1 MFKKAMVLTLAVALI
16 FMTGCYSIT
25 HTVGEGHKTGY
36 VESARQWY
44 ALWGLVPLNKVD
56 SKEMVKG
63 ATDYTIK
70 TEFTALDIIIS
81 FATSWVTIYPM
92 TVEVKK

>member
-1 MFKKAMVLTLAVALI
+1 MFKKIICLILVVAVI
-16 FMTGCYSIT
+16 FPGCYSIS

-44 ALWGLVPLNKVD
+44 ALWGLIPINNVD
-56 SKEMVKG
+56 TKAMAKG

-70 TEFTALDIIIS
+70 TEFGALDIIIS

-92 TVEVKK
+92 SVEVKK